1 MNIMSLTVLLA
12 EAEGGLFD
20 FDATL
25 PLMAVQ
31 FLVLVAVLNATFYK
45 PLGQAIDDRDNYV
58 RSNEM
63 DAQQKL
69 VEIQKVTEQYE
80 QELAQTRKQAQTLV
94 ANARAEAQKIAA
106 DQFAAAQDEAVRTRD
121 VAAAEIEQQKQV
133 AFAALEQQVDA
144 LSRRMLEKLLGSEL
158 ANR

>member
-1 MNIMSLTVLLA
+1 MSLTVLLA

-45 PLGQAIDDRDNYV
+45 PLGQAID
-58 RSNEM
+58 EM